1 MPLWSMNDGSALSGT
16 HTFTQGSAIVQGNS
30 SADYKA
36 EVKVGDIVVT
46 NGGESRRVLDLH
58 PKRTVATSA
67 VNAGTDTFTFT
78 NHGFDVNQEV
88 IYDNGGGADATGLTS
103 GTTYFIK
110 AAAANTFT
118 LSATAGGAVINIT
131 GTGNNAQ
138 FFEGETKTGMTLDS
152 DFVGSTESGV
162 AATVRRPPIAFTE
175 SGPLHLDTTVIGVDT
190 GETLG
195 GFDNVQGIGV
205 TSVTGGTYHTSAPSV
220 TVAAPA
226 ARVIA
231 TTAVTEAADTITITN
246 HNIRTGTE
254 LVYNSQGG
262 TNLAS
267 NGGNIADD
275 TSLFA
280 IVVDANTIKVA
291 TSQSNAVAGTAIDFT
306 GGSFNAGN
314 NSQTLT
320 GVTATA
326 TATISG
332 GSVTGF
338 TVTNVGSDYQS
349 VPAVTVAAPAGTGSL
364 NLASGSVL
372 IAADDEIVIPAAL
385 YAVLVT
391 GEQMTYSDGGG
402 TAPTGLTDG
411 DTVFAIKSGTS
422 NKMSL
427 ATSEANALAGTKIT
441 LAAGSVA
448 GSAHTFVGVTATATA
463 SLGLGDSAT
472 SDASEVTHA
481 GWVKKTVGT
490 GGKAG
495 RVFYET
501 LVASG
506 SISGDATVAG
516 VTDDQDN
523 T

>member
-16 HTFTQGSAIVQGNS
+16 HTFTQDSAIVQGNS

-58 PKRTVATSA
+58 PKRTIPTSGVTTGA
-67 VNAGTDTFTFT
+67 NSLTF
-78 NHGFDVNQEV
+78 NDHGYALNQEV
-88 IYDNGGGADATGLTS
+88 IYDNGGGAVATGLVH
-103 GTTYFIK
+103 GQTYFIK
-110 AAAANTFT
+110 AVADANTFT
-118 LSATAGGAVINIT
+118 VSETAGGSTVNIS

-138 FFEGETKTGMTLDS
+138 FFEGETKAGMTLDS
-152 DFVGSTESGV
+152 TFVGSTESGV

-175 SGPLHLDTTVIGVDT
+175 SGPLHLDTTILGISA
-190 GETLG
+190 GEALG
-195 GFDNVQGIGV
+195 GLDNIEAIGV
-205 TSVTGGTYHTSAPSV
+205 TSTKGGTYHTSAPSV

-226 ARVIA
+226 SRVILSNKIS
-231 TTAVTEAADTITITN
+231 EANDTITIAN
-246 HNIRTGTE
+246 HNLRTGTQLIYDSE
-254 LVYNSQGG
+254 GG

-267 NGGNIADD
+267 NGGTIADA
-275 TSLFA
+275 TNLFA
-280 IVVDANTIKVA
+280 IVIDENTIKVA

-306 GGSFNAGN
+306 GGSFNDGN
-314 NSQTLT
+314 DSQTLT

-326 TATISG
+326 TSTISG

-349 VPAVTVAAPAGTGSL
+349 VPAVTVAAATGSGSL

-391 GEQMTYSDGGG
+391 GEAVTYSDGGG
-402 TAPTGLTDG
+402 TAPTGLV
-411 DTVFAIKSGTS
+411 DTTTYFAIKSGNT
-422 NKMSL
+422 NKMSV
-427 ATSEANALAGTKIT
+427 ATTEANALAGEKIT

-448 GSAHTFVGVTATATA
+448 GAAHTFKGVTATATA
-463 SLGLGDSAT
+463 SRGLGVSAT
-472 SDASEVTHA
+472 TGQTEAPHT

-495 RVFYET
+495 RVQYEV

-506 SISGDATVAG
+506 SISGDQTANQADV
-516 VTDDQDN
+516 
-523 T
+523 

>member
-16 HTFTQGSAIVQGNS
+16 HTFTNGSAIVQGNS

-46 NGGESRRVLDLH
+46 AGGESRRVLDLH
-58 PKRTVATSA
+58 PKRTIPTSGVTTGA
-67 VNAGTDTFTFT
+67 NSFTF
-78 NHGFDVNQEV
+78 NDHGYALNQEV
-88 IYDNGGGADATGLTS
+88 LYDNGGGAVATGLVH
-103 GTTYFIK
+103 GQTYFIK
-110 AAAANTFT
+110 AVADANTFT
-118 LSATAGGAVINIT
+118 VSETAGGDTVNVS

-138 FFEGETKTGMTLDS
+138 FFEGETKAGMTLDS
-152 DFVGSTESGV
+152 DFVGSTETNV

-175 SGPLHLDTTVIGVDT
+175 SGPLHLDTTVLGISAGEALGGLDNVESIGVGT
-190 GETLG
+190 
-195 GFDNVQGIGV
+195 VA
-205 TSVTGGTYHTSAPSV
+205 GGTYNGSAPAV
-220 TVAAPA
+220 TIAAPT
-226 ARVIA
+226 ARTIP
-231 TTAVTEAADTITITN
+231 TANITPADDTFTFTD
-246 HNIRTGTE
+246 HNFRTGTH
-254 LVYNSQGG
+254 VKYTSNG

-267 NGGNIADD
+267 NGGTIADD
-275 TSLFA
+275 TDLYI
-280 IVVDANTIKVA
+280 IVVDKDTVKFA
-291 TSQSNAVAGTAIDFT
+291 TSQNNAVAGTAIDFT
-306 GGSFNAGN
+306 GGSYNAGN
-314 NSQTLT
+314 NAQTIQ
-320 GVTATA
+320 GITATA
-326 TATISG
+326 TSTISG

-338 TVTNVGSDYQS
+338 TITNVGSDYQAVPS
-349 VPAVTVAAPAGTGSL
+349 VTIAAPTGSGNL

-411 DTVFAIKSGTS
+411 DTVFAIKSGNT
-422 NKMSL
+422 NKMAL

-448 GSAHTFVGVTATATA
+448 GSSHTFVGVTATATA
-463 SLGLGDSAT
+463 SLGLGVSGQTGQTEAPHT
-472 SDASEVTHA
+472 

-495 RVFYET
+495 RVQYEV

-506 SISGDATVAG
+506 SISGDQTA
-516 VTDDQDN
+516 DQADV
-523 T
+523 